1 MINPKFIK
9 IFSASILFTILQFDL
24 FTGLKTVKA
33 NAKKVAANFN
43 DLALYEGMGTSY
55 VCGASKK
62 GIDLEF
68 KKSLHVASSTF
79 VTVVMK
85 KHDSTITSTNTSTT
99 SDVRTSYN
107 NITSAVKTS
116 IPTSVVAQVHTS
128 THNHS
133 SKGSGR
139 NTSVIIVLIK

>member
-1 MINPKFIK
+1 MFIPKSLK
-9 IFSASILFTILQFDL
+9 IFSFSILFTIFQFNL
-24 FTGLKTVKA
+24 ITSLTTVRA
-33 NAKKVAANFN
+33 NTKKVAANFN

-85 KHDSTITSTNTSTT
+85 KHDSMIIDSKSKKGIKI
-99 SDVRTSYN
+99 DPEVLYN
-107 NITSAVKTS
+107 NVSFRLIGRALDACPDNVPKKTK
-116 IPTSVVAQVHTS
+116 
-128 THNHS
+128 NEFEREL
-133 SKGSGR
+133 KKFK
-139 NTSVIIVLIK
+139 NNK

>member
-1 MINPKFIK
+1 MLIPKLFK
-9 IFSASILFTILQFDL
+9 IFSVSILFTILQVDL
-24 FTGLKTVKA
+24 FTGLKPAKA
-33 NAKKVAANFN
+33 NTKKIAANFN

-85 KHDSTITSTNTSTT
+85 KHDSMIIDSKSKKEQKI
-99 SDVRTSYN
+99 DPEVLYN
-107 NITSAVKTS
+107 NVSFRLIGRALDACPDNVPKKTKTEFEKELKR
-116 IPTSVVAQVHTS
+116 IQ
-128 THNHS
+128 
-133 SKGSGR
+133 K
-139 NTSVIIVLIK
+139 LL

>member
-1 MINPKFIK
+1 MFIPKFIK
-9 IFSASILFTILQFDL
+9 IFSAPILFTILQFDL

-33 NAKKVAANFN
+33 NTKKVAANFN

-79 VTVVMK
+79 VTVVMQ
-85 KHDSTITSTNTSTT
+85 KHDSMIIDTKSKKEQKI
-99 SDVRTSYN
+99 DPEVLYN
-107 NITSAVKTS
+107 NVSFRLIGRSLDACPDSVPKKVKKDFKKELKR
-116 IPTSVVAQVHTS
+116 IQD
-128 THNHS
+128 N
-133 SKGSGR
+133 K
-139 NTSVIIVLIK
+139 

>member
-9 IFSASILFTILQFDL
+9 IFSSSILFTILQFDL

-79 VTVVMK
+79 VTVVMQ
-85 KHDSTITSTNTSTT
+85 KHDSTIIDSKSKEEQKINP
-99 SDVRTSYN
+99 DVLYN
-107 NITSAVKTS
+107 NVSFRLIGRALDACPDSVPKKVKKEFKKELKR
-116 IPTSVVAQVHTS
+116 IQD
-128 THNHS
+128 N
-133 SKGSGR
+133 K
-139 NTSVIIVLIK
+139 

>member
-1 MINPKFIK
+1 MFIPKLLK

-24 FTGLKTVKA
+24 FTGLKTVRA
-33 NAKKVAANFN
+33 NTKKVAANFN

-68 KKSLHVASSTF
+68 RKSLHVASSTF

-85 KHDSTITSTNTSTT
+85 KHDSMIIDSKSKKEQKI
-99 SDVRTSYN
+99 DPEVLYN
-107 NITSAVKTS
+107 NVSFRLIGRALDACPDNVPKKVKNEFKKELKR
-116 IPTSVVAQVHTS
+116 IQ
-128 THNHS
+128 NN
-133 SKGSGR
+133 K
-139 NTSVIIVLIK
+139 